1 MAADAIE
8 LTVPGPH
15 GDRSVRISSPS
26 RVIWPEA
33 GITKRE
39 LAEYLVAV
47 GDAFV
52 AANGDRPI
60 SLQRFPGGV
69 DGEQFFSKN
78 PPKGAPEWV
87 RSVPVTYPSGR
98 SHPQLVVDEPAT
110 AVWAAQM
117 NTIVFHPWASRAG
130 DSDNPDQLRIDLDPQ
145 PGTGFAEAVPV
156 ALALR
161 ELLAEVD
168 LTAYVKTSGS
178 RGIHVFAPIEAE
190 HEFLDVRHAVIALGR
205 ELERRMPDEVTTKWW
220 KEERGDR
227 IFIDYNQANRDRT
240 MAGAYSPRP
249 LPAAT
254 VSCPIEW
261 DEIETTDPGSTPSAR
276 CPRGSPTGGDP
287 WATCTITRAASTPC
301 SSGGSATSTM
311 GSASCRSRP
320 TSRRCPVS
328 RCACSPVARGRT
340 DRGSS
345 VERDDLIVGR
355 YADKR
360 GRSAGVDLGDRLGEC
375 AQRRRGR
382 AAIRCS
388 PAPRRA
394 EQLRDRYRRLH
405 EYVERRRD
413 LVRQR
418 RDGRGGHR
426 AGHEHP
432 VAPAAR

>member
-15 GDRSVRISSPS
+15 GDRSVRLSSPS
-26 RVIWPEA
+26 RVIWPQA

-52 AANGDRPI
+52 AANGDRPV

-78 PPKGAPEWV
+78 PPKGAPDWV

-98 SHPQLVVDEPAT
+98 SHPQLVIDEPAT

-130 DSDNPDQLRIDLDPQ
+130 NSDNPDQLRIDLDPQ
-145 PGTGFAEAVPV
+145 PGTGFTEAVPV

-261 DEIETTDPGSTPSAR
+261 DEIDTTDPGQHTIRTVPAR
-276 CPRGSPTGGDP
+276 LTERGDP
-287 WATCTITRAASTPC
+287 WANMHA
-301 SSGGSATSTM
+301 
-311 GSASCRSRP
+311 RP
-320 TSRRCPVS
+320 
-328 RCACSPVARGRT
+328 GRIDT
-340 DRGSS
+340 LL
-345 VERDDLIVGR
+345 EWWQRDLDDG
-355 YADKR
+355 
-360 GRSAGVDLGDRLGEC
+360 LGELPFPPDFPKMPGEPMRV
-375 AQRRRGR
+375 QPSR
-382 AAIRCS
+382 ARN
-388 PAPRRA
+388 P
-394 EQLRDRYRRLH
+394 E
-405 EYVERRRD
+405 
-413 LVRQR
+413 
-418 RDGRGGHR
+418 
-426 AGHEHP
+426 
-432 VAPAAR
+432 